1 MSAAT
6 ACSSVQKA
14 AEVVSGRK
22 SCMAF
27 TQSGGE
33 VLYKNQSEGCWFQ
46 VLGCFSAF
54 ILYHRYYRPTNTSH
68 GQQNTMNNE
77 TSRCCYDNKKWNA
90 NKWSC
95 GLAFHFCRSGLRCCR
110 SPGTMT
116 LHSEFWLKNQMCLSA
131 QLNLTSL
138 LLSGACFF
146 FFFLN
151 AIKYLTSVLML
162 LLTGFC
168 VAAFSKCL
176 QHNHKNTHR
185 VQTASAVFQLFLKH
199 TFQCDWKVCFTCY
212 HFRWIHKLNQVT
224 NIKHRTK
231 LQQRILSHGS

>member
-1 MSAAT
+1 MLWGKLRWKEFSNDVHVFLCASCFWKEHHAGDVSAAT
-6 ACSSVQKA
+6 ACSSAQKA

-54 ILYHRYYRPTNTSH
+54 ILYHRYDRPTNTSH
-68 GQQNTMNNE
+68 GQQNTMNHE
-77 TSRCCYDNKKWNA
+77 TSRCCYDNRKWNA
-90 NKWSC
+90 NQWSC
-95 GLAFHFCRSGLRCCR
+95 GLAFHFCRSGLRCRR

-146 FFFLN
+146 FLFF
-151 AIKYLTSVLML
+151 
-162 LLTGFC
+162 
-168 VAAFSKCL
+168 KCH
-176 QHNHKNTHR
+176 QIPH
-185 VQTASAVFQLFLKH
+185 
-199 TFQCDWKVCFTCY
+199 
-212 HFRWIHKLNQVT
+212 
-224 NIKHRTK
+224 
-231 LQQRILSHGS
+231 